1 MNYEQK
7 YLKYKAKYIAAKAE
21 LAELEGGD
29 KKVKNTQKALEL
41 HNRNILV
48 LEHAI
53 KGRINKMKNSED
65 QKKRGIESLKINK
78 SSVEEINEFIESM
91 DFEINNIKKELIIKN
106 KELEKQ
112 KKLLEKAK
120 LINL

>member
-7 YLKYKAKYIAAKAE
+7 YLKYKAKYIAAKAK
-21 LAELEGGD
+21 LDELEGGD
-29 KKVKNTQKALEL
+29 KIKNTQKVLEL

-48 LEHAI
+48 LEQAI
-53 KGRINKMKNSED
+53 KGRINKLKNSED
-65 QKKRGIESLKINK
+65 QKKRGIESLKINNTPVK
-78 SSVEEINEFIESM
+78 EIDEFIESM
-91 DFEINNIKKELIIKN
+91 DFEINNIKKELNIKN

-120 LINL
+120 LN

>member
-1 MNYEQK
+1 MNYEYK
-7 YLKYKAKYIAAKAE
+7 YLKYKAKYLAA
-21 LAELEGGD
+21 LAKLEGGD

-53 KGRINKMKNSED
+53 KGRINKLKNSED

-120 LINL
+120 LNV

>member
-1 MNYEQK
+1 MNYEYK

-21 LAELEGGD
+21 LDELEGGN
-29 KKVKNTQKALEL
+29 KIKNTQKVLEL

-48 LEHAI
+48 LEQAI
-53 KGRINKMKNSED
+53 KGRINKLKNSED
-65 QKKRGIESLKINK
+65 QKMRGVEKLKINNTPVK
-78 SSVEEINEFIESM
+78 EINEFIESM
-91 DFEINNIKKELIIKN
+91 DYEINDIKKELIIKN

-120 LINL
+120 INKN

>member
-1 MNYEQK
+1 MNYEYK

-21 LAELEGGD
+21 LDELEGGN
-29 KKVKNTQKALEL
+29 KIKNTQKVLEL

-48 LEHAI
+48 LEQAI

-65 QKKRGIESLKINK
+65 QKKRGIEKLKINNTPVK
-78 SSVEEINEFIESM
+78 EIDEFIESM
-91 DFEINNIKKELIIKN
+91 DSEINDIKKELIIKN

-120 LINL
+120 LNKN